1 MSDTSGSGGFG
12 PSGRKIRRQIQIVF
26 GPPPRAP
33 KGGTTAVEVKF
44 GGVEDRKRPK
54 KQARAAG
61 DGGAPLLPAV
71 LWRPLNDD
79 GLLEEVT
86 LPPEILYYLKGM
98 GSFIY
103 GAKRGGLE
111 TVMKEFE
118 LRAESNFPS
127 LRRHIVSH
135 APGNAESS
143 DEGSEQHSRAGGAFS
158 AGSVRWAQEF
168 SGTTD
173 PTAIAIR
180 DLVDKI
186 RVRDRYEEALLLA
199 PRRILQE
206 YGERLIR
213 GTMREGDPWREKAI
227 LALIDEF
234 HTQLD
239 RFFAGHSSATEWEPQ
254 RIEKTLER
262 FPPFLLD

>member
-12 PSGRKIRRQIQIVF
+12 PSGRKIRRQIQIIF
-26 GPPPRAP
+26 GPPERLPPRAP
-33 KGGTTAVEVKF
+33 TAVKVKF
-44 GGVEDRKRPK
+44 GAAEERRTPK
-54 KQARAAG
+54 KQARPAG
-61 DGGAPLLPAV
+61 GGGEPVLPAI
-71 LWRPLNDD
+71 LWQPLNDD
-79 GLLEEVT
+79 GILEEVT
-86 LPPEILYYLKGM
+86 IPPEILYYLKAM
-98 GSFIY
+98 GRFIY

-111 TVMKEFE
+111 AVMEEFE
-118 LRAESNFPS
+118 LRAESKFPS
-127 LRRHIVSH
+127 LRRFIASH

-143 DEGSEQHSRAGGAFS
+143 DEGSEQHTRAGGAFN

-173 PTAIAIR
+173 PTVIAIR
-180 DLVDKI
+180 ELVDKI
-186 RVRDRYEEALLLA
+186 RVRDRYEEALLLS

-213 GTMREGDPWREKAI
+213 GTMREEDPWRARAVP
-227 LALIDEF
+227 ALIEEIHD
-234 HTQLD
+234 QLD
-239 RFFAGHSSATEWEPQ
+239 RFFAEHSSATEWEPQ